1 MTKPRCGEMFVT
13 AYLDTTLKTKYW
25 LWVVDSFDK
34 TGKPRVRNLE
44 TKSISKNI
52 WPGSMDKHRIYVGKG
67 LRHW

>member
-1 MTKPRCGEMFVT
+1 MTKPRCGEIFVT
-13 AYLDTTLKTKYW
+13 RIPMGPAYS

-34 TGKPRVRNLE
+34 TGKPRVRNME